1 MGTFAGILILVGTTI
16 KALDDILN
24 DKKQE
29 MREMAGMKLYEI
41 RNGMIDTLDIFLE
54 SEQTKMDR
62 ENYND
67 IMEYLKEELK
77 NKSSDLIKYIRNL
90 ELENTV
96 TKLEIE
102 RLEDLKKGKEKKIK
116 SIKSYIKGIL
126 LDLDKKKVETE
137 LGNLSLRK
145 TTSVEITDI
154 TKIPREYLVVKE
166 EVTPSKKL
174 IGNSLKKNI
183 LIDGAVL
190 KEDYSVLI
198 KQEEQYGK

>member
-1 MGTFAGILILVGTTI
+1 
-16 KALDDILN
+16 
-24 DKKQE
+24 
-29 MREMAGMKLYEI
+29 MAGMKLYEI

-54 SEQTKMDR
+54 SDQTEIDR

-67 IMEYLKEELK
+67 IMNYLKEELK
-77 NKSSDLIKYIRNL
+77 SKSSDLIKYIRNL

-116 SIKSYIKGIL
+116 SIKSYIKRIL

-154 TKIPREYLVVKE
+154 TKIPKEYLVVKE

-174 IGNSLKKNI
+174 IGDSLKKNI
-183 LIDGAVL
+183 LIDGVVL

-198 KQEEQYGK
+198 K

>member
-1 MGTFAGILILVGTTI
+1 
-16 KALDDILN
+16 
-24 DKKQE
+24 
-29 MREMAGMKLYEI
+29 MAGMKLYEI

-54 SEQTKMDR
+54 SEQTEMDR

-77 NKSSDLIKYIRNL
+77 SKSSDLIKYIRNL

-116 SIKSYIKGIL
+116 SIKSYIKEIL

-154 TKIPREYLVVKE
+154 SKIPREYLVVKE

-174 IGNSLKKNI
+174 IGDSLKKNI

-198 KQEEQYGK
+198 K

>member
-1 MGTFAGILILVGTTI
+1 
-16 KALDDILN
+16 
-24 DKKQE
+24 
-29 MREMAGMKLYEI
+29 MAGMKLYEI
-41 RNGMIDTLDIFLE
+41 KNGMIDTLDIFLE
-54 SEQTKMDR
+54 SEQTEMDR

-67 IMEYLKEELK
+67 IMDYLKEELK
-77 NKSSDLIKYIRNL
+77 SKSSDLIKYIRNL

-116 SIKSYIKGIL
+116 SINSYIKGIL

-145 TTSVEITDI
+145 TTNVEITDI
-154 TKIPREYLVVKE
+154 TKIPKEYLVVKE

-174 IGNSLKKNI
+174 IGDSLKKNI

-198 KQEEQYGK
+198 K

>member
-1 MGTFAGILILVGTTI
+1 
-16 KALDDILN
+16 
-24 DKKQE
+24 
-29 MREMAGMKLYEI
+29 MAGMKLYEI
-41 RNGMIDTLDIFLE
+41 KNGMIDTLDIFLE
-54 SEQTKMDR
+54 SEQTEMDR

-77 NKSSDLIKYIRNL
+77 SKSSDLIKYIRNL

-102 RLEDLKKGKEKKIK
+102 RLEDLKKSKEKKIK

-154 TKIPREYLVVKE
+154 TKIPKEYLVVKE

-174 IGNSLKKNI
+174 IGDSLKKNI

-198 KQEEQYGK
+198 K

>member
-1 MGTFAGILILVGTTI
+1 
-16 KALDDILN
+16 
-24 DKKQE
+24 
-29 MREMAGMKLYEI
+29 MRWMAGMKLYEI

-54 SEQTKMDR
+54 SDQTEIDR
-62 ENYND
+62 ENYNY
-67 IMEYLKEELK
+67 IMDYLKEELK
-77 NKSSDLIKYIRNL
+77 SKSSELIKYIRNL

-102 RLEDLKKGKEKKIK
+102 RLEDLKKGKERKIK
-116 SIKSYIKGIL
+116 SIKNYIKGIL

-154 TKIPREYLVVKE
+154 SKIPKEYLVVKE
-166 EVTPSKKL
+166 EITPSKKL
-174 IGNSLKKNI
+174 IGDSLKKNI

-198 KQEEQYGK
+198 K

>member
-1 MGTFAGILILVGTTI
+1 
-16 KALDDILN
+16 
-24 DKKQE
+24 
-29 MREMAGMKLYEI
+29 MAGMKLYEI

-54 SEQTKMDR
+54 GEQTEVDR
-62 ENYND
+62 ENYNY

-77 NKSSDLIKYIRNL
+77 NKSSVLIKYIRNL
-90 ELENTV
+90 ELESTMV
-96 TKLEIE
+96 KLEIE
-102 RLEDLKKGKEKKIK
+102 RLEELKKGKEKKIK

-166 EVTPSKKL
+166 EITPSKKL
-174 IGNSLKKNI
+174 IGDSLKKNI

-198 KQEEQYGK
+198 K

>member
-1 MGTFAGILILVGTTI
+1 
-16 KALDDILN
+16 
-24 DKKQE
+24 
-29 MREMAGMKLYEI
+29 MAGMKLYEI

-54 SEQTKMDR
+54 SEQTEMDR

-77 NKSSDLIKYIRNL
+77 SKSSDLIKYIRNL

-116 SIKSYIKGIL
+116 SIKSYIKRIL

-154 TKIPREYLVVKE
+154 TKIPKEYLVVKE

-174 IGNSLKKNI
+174 IGDSLKKNI
-183 LIDGAVL
+183 LIDGVVL

-198 KQEEQYGK
+198 K

>member
-1 MGTFAGILILVGTTI
+1 
-16 KALDDILN
+16 
-24 DKKQE
+24 
-29 MREMAGMKLYEI
+29 MAGMKLYEI

-54 SEQTKMDR
+54 SDQTEIDR
-62 ENYND
+62 ENYNY
-67 IMEYLKEELK
+67 IMDYLKEELK
-77 NKSSDLIKYIRNL
+77 SKSSELIKYIRNL

-102 RLEDLKKGKEKKIK
+102 RLEDLKKGKERKIK
-116 SIKSYIKGIL
+116 SIKNYIKGIL

-154 TKIPREYLVVKE
+154 TKIPKEYLVVKE
-166 EVTPSKKL
+166 EITPSKKL
-174 IGNSLKKNI
+174 IGDSLKKNI

-198 KQEEQYGK
+198 K

>member
-1 MGTFAGILILVGTTI
+1 
-16 KALDDILN
+16 
-24 DKKQE
+24 
-29 MREMAGMKLYEI
+29 MKLYEI

-54 SEQTKMDR
+54 SDQTEMDR

-67 IMEYLKEELK
+67 IMDYLKEELK
-77 NKSSDLIKYIRNL
+77 SKSSDLIKYIRNL

-116 SIKSYIKGIL
+116 SIKSYIKRIL

-154 TKIPREYLVVKE
+154 TKIPKEYLVVKE

-198 KQEEQYGK
+198 K

>member
-1 MGTFAGILILVGTTI
+1 
-16 KALDDILN
+16 
-24 DKKQE
+24 
-29 MREMAGMKLYEI
+29 MAVMKLYEI

-54 SEQTKMDR
+54 SEQTEMDR

-77 NKSSDLIKYIRNL
+77 SKSSDLIKYIRNL

-154 TKIPREYLVVKE
+154 SKIPKEYLVVKE

-174 IGNSLKKNI
+174 IGDSLKKNI
-183 LIDGAVL
+183 FIDGAVL
-190 KEDYSVLI
+190 KEDYSILI
-198 KQEEQYGK
+198 K

>member
-1 MGTFAGILILVGTTI
+1 
-16 KALDDILN
+16 
-24 DKKQE
+24 
-29 MREMAGMKLYEI
+29 MAGMKLYEI
-41 RNGMIDTLDIFLE
+41 KNGMIDTLDIFLE
-54 SEQTKMDR
+54 GEQTEVDR
-62 ENYND
+62 ENYNY
-67 IMEYLKEELK
+67 IMDYLKEELK
-77 NKSSDLIKYIRNL
+77 SKSSELIKYIRNL

-102 RLEDLKKGKEKKIK
+102 RLEDLKKGKERKIK
-116 SIKSYIKGIL
+116 SIKNYIKGIL

-174 IGNSLKKNI
+174 IGDSLKKNI

-198 KQEEQYGK
+198 K

>member
-1 MGTFAGILILVGTTI
+1 
-16 KALDDILN
+16 
-24 DKKQE
+24 
-29 MREMAGMKLYEI
+29 MAGMKLYEI
-41 RNGMIDTLDIFLE
+41 KNGMIDTLDIFLE
-54 SEQTKMDR
+54 GEQTEVDR
-62 ENYND
+62 ENYNY
-67 IMEYLKEELK
+67 IMNYLKEELK
-77 NKSSDLIKYIRNL
+77 SKSSDLIKYIRNL

-116 SIKSYIKGIL
+116 SIKSYIKRIL

-154 TKIPREYLVVKE
+154 TKIPKEYLVVKE

-174 IGNSLKKNI
+174 IGDSLKKNI

-198 KQEEQYGK
+198 K

>member
-1 MGTFAGILILVGTTI
+1 
-16 KALDDILN
+16 
-24 DKKQE
+24 
-29 MREMAGMKLYEI
+29 MAGMKLYEI

-54 SEQTKMDR
+54 SDQTEIDR

-77 NKSSDLIKYIRNL
+77 SKSSDLIKYIRNL

-116 SIKSYIKGIL
+116 SIKSYIKRIL

-174 IGNSLKKNI
+174 IGDSLKKNI
-183 LIDGAVL
+183 LIDGAIL
-190 KEDYSVLI
+190 KEDYSILI
-198 KQEEQYGK
+198 K

>member
-1 MGTFAGILILVGTTI
+1 MT
-16 KALDDILN
+16 
-24 DKKQE
+24 
-29 MREMAGMKLYEI
+29 GMKLYEI

-54 SEQTKMDR
+54 SEQTEMDR

-102 RLEDLKKGKEKKIK
+102 RLEKLKKGKERKIK
-116 SIKSYIKGIL
+116 SIKNYIKGIL
-126 LDLDKKKVETE
+126 INLDKKKVETE

-145 TTSVEITDI
+145 TISVEIIDI
-154 TKIPREYLVVKE
+154 SKIPKEYLVVKE

-174 IGNSLKKNI
+174 IGDSLKKNI

-198 KQEEQYGK
+198 K

>member
-54 SEQTKMDR
+54 SEQTEMDR

-67 IMEYLKEELK
+67 IMDYLKEELK
-77 NKSSDLIKYIRNL
+77 SKSSDLIKYIRNL

-116 SIKSYIKGIL
+116 SIKNYIKGIL

-137 LGNLSLRK
+137 LGNVSLRK

-154 TKIPREYLVVKE
+154 TKIPKE
-166 EVTPSKKL
+166 WITVNKVDKK
-174 IGNSLKKNI
+174 
-183 LIDGAVL
+183 
-190 KEDYSVLI
+190 
-198 KQEEQYGK
+198 

>member
-1 MGTFAGILILVGTTI
+1 
-16 KALDDILN
+16 
-24 DKKQE
+24 
-29 MREMAGMKLYEI
+29 MAGMKLYEI
-41 RNGMIDTLDIFLE
+41 KNGMIDTLDIFLE
-54 SEQTKMDR
+54 GEQTEVDR
-62 ENYND
+62 ENYNY
-67 IMEYLKEELK
+67 IMDYLKEELK
-77 NKSSDLIKYIRNL
+77 SKSSDLIKYIRNL

-116 SIKSYIKGIL
+116 SIKNYIKGIL
-126 LDLDKKKVETE
+126 IDLDKKKVETE

-154 TKIPREYLVVKE
+154 TKIPKEYLVIKE

-174 IGNSLKKNI
+174 IGDSLKKNI

-190 KEDYSVLI
+190 KEDYSILI
-198 KQEEQYGK
+198 K

>member
-1 MGTFAGILILVGTTI
+1 
-16 KALDDILN
+16 
-24 DKKQE
+24 
-29 MREMAGMKLYEI
+29 MAGMKLYEI

-54 SEQTKMDR
+54 SEQTEMDR

-77 NKSSDLIKYIRNL
+77 SKSTDLIKYIRNL

-116 SIKSYIKGIL
+116 SIKSYIKEIL

-154 TKIPREYLVVKE
+154 TKIPKEYLVVKE

-174 IGNSLKKNI
+174 IGDSLKKNI
-183 LIDGAVL
+183 FIDGAVL
-190 KEDYSVLI
+190 KEDYSILI
-198 KQEEQYGK
+198 K

>member
-1 MGTFAGILILVGTTI
+1 
-16 KALDDILN
+16 
-24 DKKQE
+24 
-29 MREMAGMKLYEI
+29 MRGMAGMKLYEI

-54 SEQTKMDR
+54 SDQTEMDR

-67 IMEYLKEELK
+67 IMDYLKEELK
-77 NKSSDLIKYIRNL
+77 SKSSDLIKYIRNL

-116 SIKSYIKGIL
+116 SIKSYIKRIL

-154 TKIPREYLVVKE
+154 SKIPKEYLVVKE

-174 IGNSLKKNI
+174 IGDSLKKNI

-198 KQEEQYGK
+198 K

>member
-1 MGTFAGILILVGTTI
+1 
-16 KALDDILN
+16 
-24 DKKQE
+24 
-29 MREMAGMKLYEI
+29 MKLYEI

-54 SEQTKMDR
+54 SDQTEMDR

-67 IMEYLKEELK
+67 IMDYLKEELK
-77 NKSSDLIKYIRNL
+77 SKSSDLIKYIRNL

-116 SIKSYIKGIL
+116 SIKSYIKRIL

-154 TKIPREYLVVKE
+154 TKIPKEYLVVKE

-174 IGNSLKKNI
+174 IGDSLKKNI
-183 LIDGAVL
+183 LIDGVVL

-198 KQEEQYGK
+198 K

>member
-1 MGTFAGILILVGTTI
+1 
-16 KALDDILN
+16 
-24 DKKQE
+24 
-29 MREMAGMKLYEI
+29 MAGMKLYEI
-41 RNGMIDTLDIFLE
+41 RNGIIDTLDIFLE
-54 SEQTKMDR
+54 SDQTEMDR

-67 IMEYLKEELK
+67 IMNYLKEELK
-77 NKSSDLIKYIRNL
+77 SKSSDLIKYIRNL

-116 SIKSYIKGIL
+116 SIKSYIKRIL

-154 TKIPREYLVVKE
+154 SKIPKEYLVVKE

-174 IGNSLKKNI
+174 IGDSLKKNI

-198 KQEEQYGK
+198 K

>member
-1 MGTFAGILILVGTTI
+1 MT
-16 KALDDILN
+16 
-24 DKKQE
+24 
-29 MREMAGMKLYEI
+29 GMKLYEI

-54 SEQTKMDR
+54 SEQTEMDR

-116 SIKSYIKGIL
+116 SIKNYIKGIL

-174 IGNSLKKNI
+174 IGDSLKKNI

-198 KQEEQYGK
+198 K

>member
-54 SEQTKMDR
+54 SEQTEMDR

-77 NKSSDLIKYIRNL
+77 SKSSDLIKYIRNL

-96 TKLEIE
+96 TKLEIQ

-174 IGNSLKKNI
+174 IGDSLKKNI
-183 LIDGAVL
+183 LIDGAVSYTHL
-190 KEDYSVLI
+190 TLPTT
-198 KQEEQYGK
+198 

>member
-29 MREMAGMKLYEI
+29 MRGMAGMKLYEI

-54 SEQTKMDR
+54 SEQTEMDR

-77 NKSSDLIKYIRNL
+77 SKSSDLIKYIRNL

-116 SIKSYIKGIL
+116 SIKSYIKRIL

-137 LGNLSLRK
+137 LGNVSLRK

-154 TKIPREYLVVKE
+154 SKIPKEYLVVKE
-166 EVTPSKKL
+166 EITPSKKL
-174 IGNSLKKNI
+174 IGDSLKKNI

-198 KQEEQYGK
+198 K